1 MKRERINEAEIGL
14 QKGNLD
20 INIFTMKKN
29 LQAAVE
35 KINELFGTDI
45 SVDINDEVFYVG
57 SGNAN
62 LGETEDLE
70 AQPEDTIEDL
80 VPEEVP
86 VIEEDPVIEELKDKA
101 EDTKEDRKEE
111 GDE

>member
-35 KINELFGTDI
+35 
-45 SVDINDEVFYVG
+45 
-57 SGNAN
+57 
-62 LGETEDLE
+62 
-70 AQPEDTIEDL
+70 
-80 VPEEVP
+80 
-86 VIEEDPVIEELKDKA
+86 
-101 EDTKEDRKEE
+101 
-111 GDE
+111 

>member
-45 SVDINDEVFYVG
+45 NVDINDEVFYEG

-62 LGETEDLE
+62 LGEIE
-70 AQPEDTIEDL
+70 AQPEDTIEETK
-80 VPEEVP
+80 VEEK
-86 VIEEDPVIEELKDKA
+86 ETTEDPVIEELKDKA
-101 EDTKEDRKEE
+101 EDTKVEKE